1 MRGPTIGMRTFQ
13 ARLLPL
19 LTVGRSHVTM
29 AAKMDFPL
37 SDRWK
42 PNLVQSTAN
51 AKVKVLEKDKYPEW
65 LAAQPAEVQAW
76 MGMAG
81 LSEFKDGGLTL
92 MPNGDDAGASCT
104 ATGAKTATISTARP
118 KALSLPAV
126 GASKC
131 L

>member
-42 PNLVQSTAN
+42 PHLVDSTAN
-51 AKVKVLEKDKYPEW
+51 AKV
-65 LAAQPAEVQAW
+65 
-76 MGMAG
+76 
-81 LSEFKDGGLTL
+81 
-92 MPNGDDAGASCT
+92 
-104 ATGAKTATISTARP
+104 
-118 KALSLPAV
+118 
-126 GASKC
+126 
-131 L
+131 